1 MTDAGPVRVMLVED
15 PADFRR
21 LPAAWVVRE
30 DDMEM
35 VAQAGSLEE
44 ASRHLASAGCDVDV
58 LDMGLLVNEEKKRIL
73 KNNLHWRSA

>member
-1 MTDAGPVRVMLVED
+1 
-15 PADFRR
+15 
-21 LPAAWVVRE
+21 
-30 DDMEM
+30 MEM